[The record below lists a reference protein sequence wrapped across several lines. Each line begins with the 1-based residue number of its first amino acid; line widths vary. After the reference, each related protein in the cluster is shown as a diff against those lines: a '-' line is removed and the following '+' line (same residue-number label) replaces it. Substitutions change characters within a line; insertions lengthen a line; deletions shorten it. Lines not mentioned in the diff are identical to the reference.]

1 MCVERSLTKFY
12 NLVEALESLPSIG
25 KKSAMRLAFYMVRES
40 PMDALRIAHA
50 IEDALSSTRLC
61 QKCLGLS
68 EDELCHICSD
78 DLRDKGVLCLVQGAR
93 DISLIEESG
102 EYEGM
107 YMVFDQLSE
116 SNLAHL
122 KDLIGEYGTKELIFA
137 FTPSLQ
143 NEALLLYIEDQLQH
157 FDLKFTKIAQ
167 GVPTGVRLENVDS
180 LSLAKAIADRVEV

>member
-1 MCVERSLTKFY
+1 MERSLTKFY